1 MFLVGLLV
9 GSAAFAVLV
18 QHIVCQG
25 KAAHLLASV
34 QKTVTENRVSGYPER
49 GHIASDPITCQ

>member
-1 MFLVGLLV
+1 MFVV

-25 KAAHLLASV
+25 KASHLLASV